1 VKRIRVA
8 IGILIPVRVQQQFFV
23 PLMFQIY
30 LVLVEDVIGMVPIAT
45 KLVMC
50 IISLHMVVNIVETI
64 LAAVGMVIHRV
75 VVKQIVRIQ

>member
-1 VKRIRVA
+1 MRVA
-8 IGILIPVRVQQQFFV
+8 IGILVPVGVQQQFCV
-23 PLMFQIY
+23 LLIFQIY
-30 LVLVEDVIGMVPIAT
+30 LVLAEDVIGMVLIVT

-75 VVKQIVRIQ
+75 VVKRVVTIQ